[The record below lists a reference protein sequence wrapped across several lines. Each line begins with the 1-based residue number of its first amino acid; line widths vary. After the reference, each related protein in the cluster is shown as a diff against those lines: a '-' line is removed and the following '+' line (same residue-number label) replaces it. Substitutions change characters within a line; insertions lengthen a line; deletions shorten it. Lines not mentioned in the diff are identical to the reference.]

1 MILTQTTR
9 ARFRAAIVVI
19 GPAVLLAGHFYHP
32 YIDPPTDPAALA
44 AAAASDTTR
53 WGIAHVVI
61 GLGFA
66 LVVLAFLAVRSFL
79 REAGEERWSGLGLPF
94 IVVGGVLFAMLPGM
108 EFATLAAA
116 RTGADVQAAQTA
128 LFPWFVPILLTA
140 ALTFGLGAISFA
152 VGILRSG
159 VLDPAQTRLVVGALV
174 VMSVARVVPLAPA
187 GHVVSLA
194 SVVALWPLAYEM
206 WERRDA
212 RPAGGPQP
220 TLAS

>member
-108 EFATLAAA
+108 EFAPLAAA
-116 RTGADVQAAQTA
+116 RAGADVQAAQTA

-140 ALTFGLGAISFA
+140 ALTFGLGAINFA
-152 VGILRSG
+152 FGILRSG

-174 VMSVARVVPLAPA
+174 LMSVARVVPLAPA

-194 SVVALWPLAYEM
+194 SVLGAVA
-206 WERRDA
+206 A
-212 RPAGGPQP
+212 RV
-220 TLAS
+220 